1 MSATYYTV
9 LGITE
14 TATAAEV
21 KEAYR
26 KLSETQ
32 HPDKG
37 GDAERWKLIT
47 AAFNAA
53 KNIAANRRGGFGNRP
68 DQAWQRAWEALAP
81 TAEAPKAKAAKEAR
95 TFDGNAVTEHECA
108 TCHTVKKVN
117 AFPTVTGKGATGT
130 GKRGVECR
138 TCRDA
143 RTKAAK
149 EAKDDAKA
157 A

>member
-1 MSATYYTV
+1 MTTTYWTT
-9 LGITE
+9 LNLAE
-14 TATAAEV
+14 TATVAEV

-37 GDAERWKLIT
+37 GDAERWKLLT
-47 AAFNAA
+47 SAFNAA
-53 KNIAANRRGGFGNRP
+53 KARVAGRRGGWGTRS
-68 DQAWQRAWEALAP
+68 DLAWLRAWEAQ
-81 TAEAPKAKAAKEAR
+81 AAKEAEAKKTTPKETR
-95 TFDGNAVTEHECA
+95 TFNGNAVTEHECA
-108 TCHTVKKVN
+108 TCHAVKPVK
-117 AFPTVTGKGATGT
+117 AFPTVTGKDATGT

-149 EAKDDAKA
+149 A
-157 A
+157 AQATANAA

>member
-1 MSATYYTV
+1 MTATYYTA
-9 LGITE
+9 LGIAE
-14 TATAAEV
+14 TATAAEI

-37 GDAERWKLIT
+37 GDGERWKLIT

-53 KNIAANRRGGFGNRP
+53 KNIAARRRGGFGNRS
-68 DQAWQRAWEALAP
+68 DQAWQRAWDALAP
-81 TAEAPKAKAAKEAR
+81 QAKAPKASR
-95 TFDGNAVTEHECA
+95 TFDGAAVTEHECA

-117 AFPTVTGKGATGT
+117 AFPTVTGKGLTGT
-130 GKRGVECR
+130 GRRGVECR
-138 TCRDA
+138 ACRDA
-143 RTKAAK
+143 RVKAAK
-149 EAKDDAKA
+149 AAKDQAKA

>member
-1 MSATYYTV
+1 MTTTYWTA
-9 LGITE
+9 LNITE
-14 TATAAEV
+14 TATTAEV

-37 GDAERWKLIT
+37 GDDDRWKLIT
-47 AAFNAA
+47 AAFNAT
-53 KNIAANRRGGFGNRP
+53 KNIAARRRGGFGNRS
-68 DQAWQRAWEALAP
+68 DLAWQRAWEALPKPQAKK
-81 TAEAPKAKAAKEAR
+81 AKAPKAAR
-95 TFDGNAVTEHECA
+95 TFDGKAVTEHACA

-149 EAKDDAKA
+149 EAKGDAKA